1 MTSKGKKHYGELLT
15 TRNFLKDF
23 SVISSRK
30 IEEKSLWNSY
40 LYNAI
45 LFNLQGKLDEDAQGY
60 YKNLLSKNNY
70 YINKSNKFYWL
81 VLATI
86 ILLPWVLLFFKLIGL

>member
-1 MTSKGKKHYGELLT
+1 M
-15 TRNFLKDF
+15 
-23 SVISSRK
+23 
-30 IEEKSLWNSY
+30 WNPY
-40 LYNAI
+40 LYNEI

-60 YKNLLSKNNY
+60 YKSLLSKNNY

-86 ILLPWVLLFFKLIGL
+86 ILLPWVLLFFKANWFRIIIINYVRIELIMILISKTASYRFFSAGDFD